1 MELTYT
7 RKLYHSCGIM
17 ENRVLKLSRKGDNM
31 RWVLTNIYP
40 SFESEEFK
48 NDLVRFERE
57 ITEFLNWLDA
67 NLNTTEDAEK
77 KLEYV
82 ISKLNDLSL
91 LGGRLYNFASLT
103 LSADANNE
111 IAAKYL
117 DVIRS
122 KFVDLSL
129 ARTKF
134 RKFLKEINI
143 ELLEN
148 TNSDILKSHMF
159 AIKEQ
164 KLLSKY
170 MLSEKEEKIISMMRL
185 TGGNAWNN
193 LYEKTTSNL
202 LCEIELNGEKK
213 KLPLMRVRNLAYDK
227 SQDVRKRAYE
237 SELKACESAANV
249 IAQCLN
255 SIKGEFLTEVKLRG
269 YSSPLEPMLFENRI
283 SEETFN
289 AMMEAVKETMP
300 KLRMYLRKKANLLGH
315 SDGLP
320 WYDLFAPLGGYEKTW
335 SFEEARKYIV
345 QNLSVFSQELGAFID
360 NAFENNW
367 IDAETRP
374 GKRGGA
380 FCASV
385 KALKESRILMSFD
398 GTLDNVLT
406 LAHELGHAFHN
417 YCLKDE
423 TSLNST
429 TPATLAETASI
440 FNETLLL
447 NMIKLEAIE
456 DGEKLALLDKELSDA
471 VQIIIDIYSR
481 FLFEKAVFEKRTSGP
496 PSVEELKEIMLNAQ
510 KESYGEGLNKEF
522 LHPYMW
528 LVKPHYYSPTFHFY
542 NFPYTFGMLFALGVY
557 AKRNEPG
564 FFEMYKKLLA
574 STGKGTA
581 EEVAASVGIDITKKE
596 FWKSSLNVIETAVE
610 EFLKI

>member
-1 MELTYT
+1 
-7 RKLYHSCGIM
+7 
-17 ENRVLKLSRKGDNM
+17 M
-31 RWVLTNIYP
+31 RWNLTNIYP

-48 NDLVRFERE
+48 SDLVRFEKE
-57 ITEFLNWLDA
+57 TAEFLKWMDE
-67 NLNTTEDAEK
+67 NLNSAENAEE
-77 KLEYV
+77 KLEYI
-82 ISKLNDLSL
+82 ISKLNELSL
-91 LGGRLYNFASLT
+91 IGGKLYNFASLT

-111 IAAKYL
+111 TAAKYL

-134 RKFLKEINI
+134 RKFLKSVEI
-143 ELLEN
+143 EK
-148 TNSDILKSHMF
+148 LKDTPSEVIRSHVF
-159 AIKEQ
+159 VIKEQ
-164 KLLSKY
+164 KILSKY
-170 MLSEKEEKIISMMRL
+170 MLSENEEKIISMMRL

-202 LCEIELNGEKK
+202 LCEMELNGEKK

-227 SQDVRKRAYE
+227 SAEVRKKAYE
-237 SELKACESAANV
+237 AEIRACESAADV
-249 IAQCLN
+249 VAQCLN

-269 YSSPLEPMLFENRI
+269 YTSPLEPMLFENRI
-283 SEETFN
+283 TEQTFN
-289 AMMEAVKETMP
+289 AMMDAVKESMP
-300 KLRMYLRKKANLLGH
+300 KLREYLKKKAKILGH
-315 SDGLP
+315 EKGLP
-320 WYDLFAPLGGYEKTW
+320 WYDLFAPLGGYERKWTY
-335 SFEEARKYIV
+335 EEARRFIV
-345 QNLSVFSQELGAFID
+345 DNLSAFSKELGDFID
-360 NAFENNW
+360 SAFEKRW

-380 FCASV
+380 FCSSV

-423 TSLNST
+423 TPLNST

-447 NMIKLEAIE
+447 NMIKASAKSEE
-456 DGEKLALLDKELSDA
+456 EKLALLDKELSDA

-481 FLFEKAVFEKRTSGP
+481 FLFEKTVFEKRTAGP
-496 PSVEELKEIMLNAQ
+496 LSVKELKGIMLNAQ
-510 KESYGEGLNKEF
+510 KQAYGDGLDEEV
-522 LHPYMW
+522 LHPFMW

-557 AKRNEPG
+557 AKRDEPG
-564 FFEMYKKLLA
+564 FFGTYKKLLS

-596 FWKSSLNVIETAVE
+596 FWRSSLEVIEKAVE
-610 EFLKI
+610 EFLEL

>member
-1 MELTYT
+1 
-7 RKLYHSCGIM
+7 
-17 ENRVLKLSRKGDNM
+17 M

-40 SFESEEFK
+40 SFESEVFK
-48 NDLVRFERE
+48 SDLAKFEKE
-57 ITEFLNWLDA
+57 LAEFLKWMDEKLQS
-67 NLNTTEDAEK
+67 TERIEE
-77 KLEYV
+77 KLEY
-82 ISKLNDLSL
+82 IINKLNELSL
-91 LGGRLYNFASLT
+91 LGGKLYSFTSLT
-103 LSADANNE
+103 LSADVNNE
-111 IAAKYL
+111 TAAKYL

-122 KFVDLSL
+122 KFVDLSI

-134 RKFLKEINI
+134 RKFLKHIEIEN
-143 ELLEN
+143 LEN
-148 TNSDILKSHMF
+148 TSSEVIKSHMF
-159 AIKEQ
+159 VIKEQ
-164 KLLSKY
+164 KMLSKY
-170 MLSEKEEKIISMMRL
+170 MLSENEERIISMMRL

-202 LCEIELNGEKK
+202 TCEMEIDGEKK
-213 KLPLMRVRNLAYDK
+213 KLPLMKVRNLAYDK
-227 SQDVRKRAYE
+227 SPDVRKKAYE
-237 SELKACESAANV
+237 AELKACESVADV
-249 IAQCLN
+249 VAQCLN

-283 SEETFN
+283 TEQTFN
-289 AMMEAVKETMP
+289 AMMDAVRESMP
-300 KLRMYLRKKANLLGH
+300 KLREYLKKKAKMLGYER
-315 SDGLP
+315 GLP
-320 WYDLFAPLGGYEKTW
+320 WYDLFAPLGGYERKW
-335 SFEEARKYIV
+335 SYEEARKFIV
-345 QNLSVFSQELGAFID
+345 DNLSTFSKELGDFID
-360 NAFENNW
+360 GAFEKGW

-380 FCASV
+380 FCASI

-423 TSLNST
+423 TLLNST

-447 NMIKLEAIE
+447 NMIKKDAQSNE
-456 DGEKLALLDKELSDA
+456 EKLALLDKELSDA

-481 FLFEKAVFEKRTSGP
+481 FLFEKTVFERRIAGP
-496 PSVEELKEIMLNAQ
+496 LSVKELKEIMLNAQ
-510 KESYGEGLNKEF
+510 KQAYGDGLNEEI
-522 LHPYMW
+522 LHPFMW

-557 AKRNEPG
+557 AKRDEPG
-564 FFEMYKKLLA
+564 FFETYKKLLA

-581 EEVAASVGIDITKKE
+581 EEVAASVGIDITRKE
-596 FWKSSLNVIETAVE
+596 FWQSSLKVIEEAVE